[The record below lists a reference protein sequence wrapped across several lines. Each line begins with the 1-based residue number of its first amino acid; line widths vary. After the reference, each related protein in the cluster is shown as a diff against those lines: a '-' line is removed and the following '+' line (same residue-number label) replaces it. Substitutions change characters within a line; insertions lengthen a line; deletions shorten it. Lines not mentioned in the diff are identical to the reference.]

1 MNLDKWNTTS
11 AKVCGLLSVL
21 SGTWR
26 GPDSTDRPNRP
37 LTGSCQEPECEC
49 ASWGL
54 LAVLLGPEQAP
65 GRSLSGLSGGSR
77 SSRVLARAQ
86 FADVVD
92 MMEPVKL

>member
-1 MNLDKWNTTS
+1 MRVNIKDKFLASSS

-86 FADVVD
+86 FADA
-92 MMEPVKL
+92 MS